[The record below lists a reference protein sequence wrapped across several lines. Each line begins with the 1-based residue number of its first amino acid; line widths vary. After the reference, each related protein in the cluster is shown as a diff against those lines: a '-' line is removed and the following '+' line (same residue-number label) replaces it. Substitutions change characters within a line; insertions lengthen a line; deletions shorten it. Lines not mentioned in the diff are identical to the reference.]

1 MILSLSFFLA
11 SAILVPCDGGP
22 NQTDPPE
29 ADREA
34 ILAMAGDYSVRFRF
48 EESVS
53 SLPGYQLKPIY
64 EAAATESIR
73 VIEDRGDFIRLQH
86 ILVLDSVDGGPP
98 ELVKHWRQD
107 WTWQDTELLEF
118 RGRGDFRARS
128 VDSEHAHGQWSQAVF
143 QVSDQPRYESLGHWT
158 HESGVSI
165 WRSGDTWRPLPR
177 RETGRQDDYQVL
189 ATRNT
194 HIVTSEGW
202 VHQQES
208 RKLVLDE
215 SGQVARVLAVENGL
229 NRYRRCTADSSPV
242 DFSAAD
248 RYWLATQEY
257 WAQVRL
263 AWAEAL
269 RGQSSVHIASS
280 VEGRNLARALLS
292 EADKLCDRPG
302 GPARFDA
309 AFFATT
315 QQLIAG
321 AVQAKQTPAELPN
334 PSSW

>member
-1 MILSLSFFLA
+1 MILCFSLLLSCVQHA
-11 SAILVPCDGGP
+11 
-22 NQTDPPE
+22 PPVAEISPSSPAE
-29 ADREA
+29 ADRLA
-34 ILAMAGDYSVRFRF
+34 ILSMAGDYSVRFRF
-48 EESVS
+48 EESLS
-53 SLPGYQLKPIY
+53 GQSGYELSPVY

-86 ILVLDSVDGGPP
+86 ILVLDAGDGGPP

-208 RKLVLDE
+208 RKLVLDA

-229 NRYRRCTADSSPV
+229 NRYRHCTADSSPV

-248 RYWLATQEY
+248 RYWLATHEY